1 MELLKKGSKGDSV
14 KLLQELL
21 NKHGFN
27 LTVDGDFGNKTETA
41 VKSLQTRLNLTVD
54 GIVGSKTFEAL
65 QAKYGYK
72 FKVSDDIDKLLKTRQ
87 TKRKINLIVLHCYA
101 TKEGQNFTVDD
112 VNRWHIARGF
122 KKIGYH
128 YVIDLD
134 GTIHKGRDESEI
146 GAHATGYN
154 AYSLGISYCGGCD
167 KNGKAKDTRT
177 KEQKES
183 MLKLVHDLLKKYN
196 LTLENV
202 KCHNQLC
209 KNGKQCPSFSID
221 TFKKEYHERFS

>member
-1 MELLKKGSKGDSV
+1 MELLKKGSKGMSV
-14 KLLQELL
+14 I
-21 NKHGFN
+21 
-27 LTVDGDFGNKTETA
+27 T
-41 VKSLQTRLNLTVD
+41 LQTYLKNAGYNLIIDGIFGEITEECVKDYQKKNKLVSD
-54 GIVGSKTFEAL
+54 GIVGDKTWNSLLGSKPT
-65 QAKYGYK
+65 
-72 FKVSDDIDKLLKTRQ
+72 TQ

-101 TKEGQNFTVDD
+101 TKEGQNFTVED
-112 VNRWHIARGF
+112 VDRWHKQRGW

-128 YVIDLD
+128 YVLDLD
-134 GTIHKGRDESEI
+134 GTVHAGRDESEI

>member
-27 LTVDGDFGNKTETA
+27 LTVDGDFGNKTEEA
-41 VKSLQTRLNLTVD
+41 VKQFQKRLNLTVD

-87 TKRKINLIVLHCYA
+87 TKRKINLIVLHCYG
-101 TKEGQNFTVDD
+101 TKEGQNFTVKD
-112 VNRWHIARGF
+112 VDKWHKQRGW

-134 GTIHKGRDESEI
+134 GTVHAGRDESEI

>member
-27 LTVDGDFGNKTETA
+27 LTVDGDFGNKTEEA
-41 VKSLQTRLNLTVD
+41 VKDYQKKNKLVSD
-54 GIVGSKTFEAL
+54 GIVGNKTWNYLIGSKPT
-65 QAKYGYK
+65 
-72 FKVSDDIDKLLKTRQ
+72 TQ
-87 TKRKINLIVLHCYA
+87 TKREINLIVLHCYG
-101 TKEGQNFTVDD
+101 TKEGQNFTVKD
-112 VNRWHIARGF
+112 VDKWHKQRGW

>member
-1 MELLKKGSKGDSV
+1 MELLKEGSKGMSV
-14 KLLQELL
+14 TTLQTYLK
-21 NKHGFN
+21 NTGYN
-27 LTVDGDFGNKTETA
+27 LIIDGVFGEITEEA
-41 VKSLQTRLNLTVD
+41 VKDYQKKNKLVSD
-54 GIVGSKTFEAL
+54 GIVGNKTWNYLIGSKPT
-65 QAKYGYK
+65 
-72 FKVSDDIDKLLKTRQ
+72 TQ
-87 TKRKINLIVLHCYA
+87 TKRKINLIVLHCYG
-101 TKEGQNFTVDD
+101 TKEGQNFTVKD
-112 VNRWHIARGF
+112 VDKWHKQRGW
-122 KKIGYH
+122 KKIGYQ

-134 GTIHKGRDESEI
+134 GTIHKGREEYKI
-146 GAHATGYN
+146 RAHATGYN

>member
-1 MELLKKGSKGDSV
+1 MEVLKLGSKCSSV
-14 KLLQELL
+14 LALQKFL
-21 NKHGFN
+21 NSQGFN
-27 LTVDGDFGNKTETA
+27 LKEDGDFGAKTEAA
-41 VKSLQTRLNLTVD
+41 VKSLQTRLNIVSD
-54 GIVGSKTFEAL
+54 GIVGQKTYNAI
-65 QAKYGYK
+65 QSKYGYK
-72 FKVSDDIDKLLKTRQ
+72 FDVSDDIDKLLKTRQ
-87 TKRKINLIVLHCYA
+87 TKRKINLIVLHCYG
-101 TKEGQNFTVDD
+101 TKEGQNFTVKD
-112 VNRWHIARGF
+112 VDKWHKQRGW

-183 MLKLVHDLLKKYN
+183 LLKLVHDLLKKYN

>member
-1 MELLKKGSKGDSV
+1 MELLKKCSKGDSV

-27 LTVDGDFGNKTETA
+27 LTVDGDFGNKTEEA
-41 VKSLQTRLNLTVD
+41 VKQFQKRLNLTVD

-72 FKVSDDIDKLLKTRQ
+72 FEVSDDIDKLLKTRQ
-87 TKRKINLIVLHCYA
+87 TKRKINLIVLHCYG
-101 TKEGQNFTVDD
+101 TKEGQNFTVKD
-112 VNRWHIARGF
+112 VDKWHKQRGW

>member
-27 LTVDGDFGNKTETA
+27 LTVDGDFGNKTEEA
-41 VKSLQTRLNLTVD
+41 VKLFQKRLNLTVD

-72 FKVSDDIDKLLKTRQ
+72 FEVSDDIYKLLKTRQ
-87 TKRKINLIVLHCYA
+87 TKRNINLIVLHCYG
-101 TKEGQNFTVDD
+101 TKEGQNFTVKD
-112 VNRWHIARGF
+112 VDKWHKQRGW